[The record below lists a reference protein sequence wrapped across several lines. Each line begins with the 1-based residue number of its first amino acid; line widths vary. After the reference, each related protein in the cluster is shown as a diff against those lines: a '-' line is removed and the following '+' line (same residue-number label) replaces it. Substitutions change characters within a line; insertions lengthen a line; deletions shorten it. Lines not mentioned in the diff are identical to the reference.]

1 MSVFTTTP
9 VTCETP
15 GLSRPGVSCAVA
27 ESELSCEGEF
37 HSRSEKGRARGH
49 NTVTVALRGRY
60 SNRPP
65 DKAVVM

>member
-1 MSVFTTTP
+1 MVTTTAP
-9 VTCETP
+9 MTCETP

-37 HSRSEKGRARGH
+37 HSRSEKGRTRGH
-49 NTVTVALRGRY
+49 NTVTVALKGRY